1 MICFFYQMDENQICF
16 LVHDYNKIPNFSHLI
31 QESKPE
37 KTFFLLLSNF
47 LSTTSLANSPAVRV
61 TGSNEDHSNFAG
73 LN

>member
-1 MICFFYQMDENQICF
+1 MKIKFGF
-16 LVHDYNKIPNFSHLI
+16 LVQDYKKILNFSHLI

-37 KTFFLLLSNF
+37 KTFFLLSNF